1 MSQSEVV
8 TVHAPNI
15 PANYHI
21 ITAEMLSSMKD
32 DALLVNT
39 ARGEL
44 IDEEALIREAASGRI
59 RVALD
64 VFEAPA
70 SKVAKKLR
78 KAPRAILTPHL
89 AGRSVEARRR
99 QGDVVV
105 EDLRL
110 FFSGEKP
117 RNLVTAEM
125 MEWMA

>member
-1 MSQSEVV
+1 MINSEL
-8 TVHAPNI
+8 
-15 PANYHI
+15 
-21 ITAEMLSSMKD
+21 LSSMKD

-44 IDEEALIREAASGRI
+44 IDEEALVREAASGRI

-70 SKVAKKLR
+70 VEVAAKL
-78 KAPRAILTPHL
+78 KDVPRAILTPHI

-117 RNLVTAEM
+117 VNLVTSEM